1 MDITSLVSDFV
12 ANAEV
17 YSGQVTIFSKHT
29 TVAVVVNEMESRLM
43 QDLRTYLGKL
53 APSGD
58 GYLHN
63 DLDKRLPP
71 PGTGG
76 IIHKAQSSCRREF
89 ALLQACRA

>member
-1 MDITSLVSDFV
+1 MISLYEEHHLQSGKGIFFMDITPLVSDFV
-12 ANAEV
+12 TSAEV

-29 TVAVVVNEMESRLM
+29 TVAVVVNEMESRLI

-63 DLDKRLPP
+63 DLDKRAPP
-71 PGTGG
+71 PGT
-76 IIHKAQSSCRREF
+76 C
-89 ALLQACRA
+89 